1 MEALVMSLWKK
12 AVFVF
17 LLLIPVILAFA
28 APIYAKALVY
38 RWSSEVNIYI
48 TSAPCSIDKYKD
60 KYPYAAKAVKTKQGK
75 IDNLV
80 GCFTGKDG
88 IVVIQWQDING
99 KPTDTTGLDA
109 NLFEELTQEDKKDMI

>member
-1 MEALVMSLWKK
+1 MSLWKK
-12 AVFVF
+12 AIFVL
-17 LLLIPVILAFA
+17 LLLIPVALVFA

-48 TSAPCSIDKYKD
+48 TSAPCSIEKYKD
-60 KYPYAAKAVKTKQGK
+60 KFPYAAKAVKTKDGK

-80 GCFTGKDG
+80 GCFTGNDG
-88 IVVIQWQDING
+88 IIVIQWQDING

-109 NLFEELTQEDKKDMI
+109 NQFEELKPEDKKDMI